1 MNYATL
7 VLNIKNFMEDDST
20 ELTASIDEIIGQA
33 EDMIFQRLP
42 SLPCFRASATGTL
55 VVGTSD
61 YVIPTARM
69 IRQVSVTSSSA
80 TTTYAVT
87 VVNVGGVNVF
97 ALDGSN
103 NPSIH
108 LIRGNTY
115 IFDQSNASN
124 SGHPLAFK
132 NGSASYTTGV
142 TTTGTPGQA
151 GAKTTIVV
159 DVDAPSSGL
168 IYYCTVHGNAMGNS
182 ITSVTSS
189 FAADNVIY
197 LDHRIDSYLRDY
209 WPNVA
214 TTADPEIYSTKTAA
228 PAGITITLAPT
239 PSATLS
245 YQADYVAPETG
256 LSSGNTTSWV
266 GNNAEAVLLA
276 AALYETSAFLKAP
289 ETLSL
294 YKAQFDEAVGLF
306 QQEMGRNYTAEYN
319 GGI

>member
-69 IRQVSVTSSSA
+69 IRQVSVT
-80 TTTYAVT
+80 
-87 VVNVGGVNVF
+87 
-97 ALDGSN
+97 LSN
-103 NPSIH
+103 
-108 LIRGNTY
+108 
-115 IFDQSNASN
+115 
-124 SGHPLAFK
+124 
-132 NGSASYTTGV
+132 
-142 TTTGTPGQA
+142 
-151 GAKTTIVV
+151 
-159 DVDAPSSGL
+159 
-168 IYYCTVHGNAMGNS
+168 
-182 ITSVTSS
+182 
-189 FAADNVIY
+189 NVIY

-209 WPNVA
+209 WPNAA
-214 TTADPEIYSTKTAA
+214 TTDVPEIYSTKTAA

-256 LSSGNTTSWV
+256 LSSGNTTSWI

-276 AALYETSAFLKAP
+276 ATLYETSAFLKAP

-306 QQEMGRNYTAEYN
+306 QQEMGRNYAAEYN